1 MIFQKLKPVYAIL
14 FILLSLIFSSCN
26 EAEQPKSSLVV
37 KDNLL
42 YKRGSDVPFTGIE
55 KALVEGKILEYEV
68 KDGYKHGFFRIY
80 SEDGI
85 PEIQGQLDSNRNVGK
100 WQYFFPNGEIE
111 SEGYFNLDQADG
123 KWIWKYPDGKI
134 KEEGEYDNG
143 TRIGIWLTYDHSGK
157 IINQQN
163 YSLDDSTNNSTE

>member
-1 MIFQKLKPVYAIL
+1 MNFPKINPIIFIL
-14 FILLSLIFSSCN
+14 FFALSQFLLSCSKEEL
-26 EAEQPKSSLVV
+26 PKSSLVV

-42 YKRGSDVPFTGIE
+42 YKRGSDVPFTGTE

-80 SEDGI
+80 SEDGT

-111 SEGYFNLDQADG
+111 SEGYFNLDQPDD
-123 KWIWKYPDGKI
+123 KWIWKYPDGRI
-134 KEEGEYDNG
+134 KEEGEYNNG
-143 TRIGIWLTYDHSGK
+143 TRIGVWLSYDHSGK
-157 IINQQN
+157 IINQNN
-163 YSLDDSTNNSTE
+163 YNFNDSTNNSTE